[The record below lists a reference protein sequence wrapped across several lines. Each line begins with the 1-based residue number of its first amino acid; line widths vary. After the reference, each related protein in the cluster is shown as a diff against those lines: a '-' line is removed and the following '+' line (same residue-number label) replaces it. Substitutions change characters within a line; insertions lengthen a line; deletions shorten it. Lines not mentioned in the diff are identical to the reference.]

1 MKEFQK
7 SYFAVY
13 TLFNIPPYDVPI
25 SNDAENN
32 VSRKAEE
39 EHIMEMQNVKDQVK
53 NVFTPARLKKAAA
66 LAVLIGIVSA
76 GGAYYHHSQAEAR
89 SAMEKQ
95 ARSEML
101 ATQAEQRGIV
111 LIDEDHVRTIAAGA
125 IGKDVTE
132 LDFRKVYLTMKD
144 HDDRDGKHDKKHKH
158 DRKYDRDGW
167 REHDRD
173 RHGMMPPPAAPEAA
187 PTDGSG
193 QMPAAE
199 PTPTMTP
206 VQPPVNM
213 GQPEFHPIYKVKC
226 YAGNV
231 EYKLR
236 IDAVTGNVLSS
247 EVDADDDLF

>member
-1 MKEFQK
+1 
-7 SYFAVY
+7 
-13 TLFNIPPYDVPI
+13 
-25 SNDAENN
+25 
-32 VSRKAEE
+32 
-39 EHIMEMQNVKDQVK
+39 MEMQNVKNQVK
-53 NVFTPARLKKAAA
+53 SVSTPVRLKKAAA
-66 LAVLIGIVSA
+66 LAVLVGIVSA

-111 LIDEDHVRTIAAGA
+111 LIDEDHVRTIAADA

-132 LDFRKVYLTMKD
+132 LDFRKVYLMMKD

-158 DRKYDRDGW
+158 DRKHDRDGW
-167 REHDRD
+167 REPDRD
-173 RHGMMPPPAAPEAA
+173 RHGMMPAPAAS
-187 PTDGSG
+187 TDGSG
-193 QMPAAE
+193 QMPAAA
-199 PTPTMTP
+199 PTPAMTP
-206 VQPPVNM
+206 VQPLVNM

-236 IDAVTGNVLSS
+236 IDAVTGDVLSS
-247 EVDADDDLF
+247 KVDVDDDLF

>member
-1 MKEFQK
+1 
-7 SYFAVY
+7 
-13 TLFNIPPYDVPI
+13 
-25 SNDAENN
+25 
-32 VSRKAEE
+32 
-39 EHIMEMQNVKDQVK
+39 MEMQNVKNQVK
-53 NVFTPARLKKAAA
+53 SVFTPARLKKAAA
-66 LAVLIGIVSA
+66 LVVLIGIVSA

-101 ATQAEQRGIV
+101 AAQAEQRGIV
-111 LIDEDHVRTIAAGA
+111 LIDEDHVRTIAADA

-144 HDDRDGKHDKKHKH
+144 HDDRDGKHDKKQKH
-158 DRKYDRDGW
+158 DRKHDRDGW

-173 RHGMMPPPAAPEAA
+173 RHGMMPPTAAPQAAGAAAPAAPMV
-187 PTDGSG
+187 GSG
-193 QMPAAE
+193 QMAAAAPIPA
-199 PTPTMTP
+199 MTL
-206 VQPPVNM
+206 VQPTVNM

-236 IDAVTGNVLSS
+236 IDAVTGDVLSS
-247 EVDADDDLF
+247 KVDVDDDLF

>member
-1 MKEFQK
+1 
-7 SYFAVY
+7 
-13 TLFNIPPYDVPI
+13 
-25 SNDAENN
+25 
-32 VSRKAEE
+32 
-39 EHIMEMQNVKDQVK
+39 MEMQNVKNQVK
-53 NVFTPARLKKAAA
+53 GVFTPARLKKAAA

-101 ATQAEQRGIV
+101 AAQAEQRGIV
-111 LIDEDHVRTIAAGA
+111 LIDEDHVRTIAADA
-125 IGKDVTE
+125 IGKDVAE

-144 HDDRDGKHDKKHKH
+144 HDDRNGKHDKKRKH
-158 DRKYDRDGW
+158 DRKHDRDGW

-173 RHGMMPPPAAPEAA
+173 RHGMIPAPAAPM
-187 PTDGSG
+187 DGSG
-193 QMPAAE
+193 QMPAAA
-199 PTPTMTP
+199 PTPAMTP

-231 EYKLR
+231 EHKLR
-236 IDAVTGNVLSS
+236 IDAVTGDVLSS
-247 EVDADDDLF
+247 KVDVDDDLF